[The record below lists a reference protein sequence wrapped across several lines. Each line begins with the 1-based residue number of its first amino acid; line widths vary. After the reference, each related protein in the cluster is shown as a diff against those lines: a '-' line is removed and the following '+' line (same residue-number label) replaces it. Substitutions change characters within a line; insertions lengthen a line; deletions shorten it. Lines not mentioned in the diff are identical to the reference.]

1 VSAATLLAARTSS
14 VDETRALAAA
24 MADLLVPGDVLVL
37 AGDLGAGKTA
47 FTQGLGA
54 GLGVT
59 EPIVSPTFT
68 IARPYEGRL
77 TLHHLDV
84 YRLEQMAELAD
95 VGLTEMLDDGAVV
108 VIEWGDAIEAA
119 LPADRLELRFTFGEG
134 DDDRALSLRATGKR
148 WAGRQQQLADVLA
161 PWAADPC

>member
-1 VSAATLLAARTSS
+1 VSATTLIAARTAS
-14 VDETRALAAA
+14 VDQTRALASA
-24 MADLLVPGDVLVL
+24 MADHLAAGDVIVL

-68 IARPYEGRL
+68 IARPYTGRL

-84 YRLEQMAELAD
+84 YRLDQMAELAG
-95 VGLTEMLDDGAVV
+95 VGLTEMLDDDAVV

-119 LPADRLELRFTFGEG
+119 LPADHLEVRFAFGED
-134 DDDRALSLRATGKR
+134 DDDRALTISATGKR
-148 WAGRQQQLADVLA
+148 WAERQQALAEVLA
-161 PWAADPC
+161 PWAVDPC